1 MKPIVRVLIILC
13 LFGVVHWQVR
23 AASQIPAWGNGVAPF
38 ALAFIGDMPYGAAM
52 EPRFE
57 RLVAEI
63 NRDNDV
69 DFVMH
74 AGDIKAGSEPCSD
87 ALIRRRFEMYQ
98 TFRRAFV
105 YTPGDNE
112 WTDCHRFNNGSHNP
126 LDRLAFVRGL
136 FFPQIGQTTGGQIRP
151 VASQAGGAAFSEF
164 VENVMFIK
172 QDVMFATL
180 HVVGSNNGIA
190 PWNSQPNPFDPGDT
204 CATPRIDR
212 IQEFNRRKAAALD
225 WLEQIFDAAD
235 GTRAL
240 FLMIQAN
247 PDNPPAAGC
256 PNGFTEIMNAL
267 ASHAAEYGKP
277 VMLAHGDDHFF
288 FIDQPLP
295 NLLFSRVQTYG
306 EFLVHWLKVH
316 VDPKSSG
323 VFSIEQKIVRS
334 NL

>member
-1 MKPIVRVLIILC
+1 
-13 LFGVVHWQVR
+13 
-23 AASQIPAWGNGVAPF
+23 
-38 ALAFIGDMPYGAAM
+38 
-52 EPRFE
+52 
-57 RLVAEI
+57 
-63 NRDNDV
+63 
-69 DFVMH
+69 
-74 AGDIKAGSEPCSD
+74 
-87 ALIRRRFEMYQ
+87 MYQ

-105 YTPGDNE
+105 YAPGDNE

-126 LDRLAFVRGL
+126 LDRLAFVREL
-136 FFPQIGQTTGGQIRP
+136 FFPQIGRTTGGQIRP
-151 VASQAGGAAFSEF
+151 VASQAEGAEFSEF

-235 GTRAL
+235 DTRAL
-240 FLMIQAN
+240 FLMIQVN

-256 PNGFTEIMNAL
+256 PNGFTDIMNAL
-267 ASHAAEYGKP
+267 ANHAAEYGKP

-295 NLLFSRVQTYG
+295 NLLYSRVQTYG

-316 VDPKSSG
+316 VDPRSSG
-323 VFSIEQKIVRS
+323 VFSIEQRIVRS
-334 NL
+334 NLWTRSPTWWAAVVKGTEPNEIPVDGRHYCTGFPGARISHLRPQRPEHSTALRTRPAARSQWFDGFFLRDFDFSIGDGLLHLASHSGEAQMMA